1 MSAAV
6 IEVSGVSKVYGR
18 GAGRQ
23 LAVDDVSCTVARGET
38 LGIVGESGSGKTTM
52 ARMLL
57 RLTPPTA
64 GQVTVEGIDVWH
76 ASRADKRR
84 LPRLIQAVFQDP
96 YASLDPRMTI
106 GKSIAEGARWAFGQ
120 KEAAGQVASLLEL
133 VGLPVRYRKFYP
145 HELSGGQRQR
155 VAIARAL
162 AMKPGILVADEP
174 VSALDVSMQGQ
185 ILNLLIGLR
194 KEFGLTCV
202 FVSHDLGIVQQFC
215 ERVLVME
222 RGIIVEQGV
231 PGEIFSRPAHP
242 YTRSLVDA
250 IPRIP
255 Q

>member
-1 MSAAV
+1 
-6 IEVSGVSKVYGR
+6 
-18 GAGRQ
+18 
-23 LAVDDVSCTVARGET
+23 
-38 LGIVGESGSGKTTM
+38 
-52 ARMLL
+52 
-57 RLTPPTA
+57 
-64 GQVTVEGIDVWH
+64 
-76 ASRADKRR
+76 
-84 LPRLIQAVFQDP
+84 
-96 YASLDPRMTI
+96 
-106 GKSIAEGARWAFGQ
+106 
-120 KEAAGQVASLLEL
+120 
-133 VGLPVRYRKFYP
+133 
-145 HELSGGQRQR
+145 
-155 VAIARAL
+155 
-162 AMKPGILVADEP
+162 
-174 VSALDVSMQGQ
+174 MQGQ